1 MKKVVDK
8 AKEIWYI
15 NLAVAKTTT
24 KQMKLRSNFGSFERN
39 WEDAGTLITEQ
50 WINLERFNENYSAT
64 TKVEANFFEI
74 SKNL

>member
-8 AKEIWYI
+8 ARQIWYI

-24 KQMKLRSNFGSFERN
+24 
-39 WEDAGTLITEQ
+39 WTLITEQ
-50 WINLERFNENYSAT
+50 WITLKDSMRIIQQLQS
-64 TKVEANFFEI
+64 VDANFFEI